1 MKNNNSAAD
10 GEQAGKL
17 SVPSVVP
24 TTTTTSVVTWR
35 TVRVSVVLVGVT
47 LGLFVLYNSAIN
59 PFKFLPVSYTYRAFR
74 FSSPHK
80 DPILVSFHFS

>member
-1 MKNNNSAAD
+1 MKNNSAVD
-10 GEQAGKL
+10 GEEQAGKL
-17 SVPSVVP
+17 SAPSVAP
-24 TTTTTSVVTWR
+24 TTGATWR

-59 PFKFLPVSYTYRAFR
+59 PFKFLPASYAYRAFR

-80 DPILVSFHFS
+80 DPILVSFLF